1 MLPNELPNSSV
12 DLLKYDG
19 VDATRL
25 IADSLEYSNITLT
38 LGELVLGKINS
49 VRPGPED
56 RTIVVK
62 ASLTN
67 LDLIKF
73 KYSVD
78 DMPTIVPLIV
88 VDESTNK

>member
-1 MLPNELPNSSV
+1 MVHNELPNPSV

-25 IADSLEYSNITLT
+25 IADSLEFTNITLT
-38 LGELVLGKINS
+38 IGELVLGKISS

-56 RTIVVK
+56 RTIMVIG
-62 ASLTN
+62 SLSN
-67 LDLIKF
+67 FQPIKF

-78 DMPTIVPLIV
+78 DMPTIFPLIEV
-88 VDESTNK
+88 S